1 MASSDE
7 INVVEILAGLGIPA
21 EQAKQLSNKMNGID
35 YLNLVNALDDDS
47 SAGAY
52 QAQVILKKYG
62 INLKVPQME
71 NNRLDTIFAGI
82 RGGAKFED
90 AEAQLTT
97 HVRPISEM
105 DSPIAGLLEAS
116 GFKQFVKMANDA
128 DAEKLRD
135 WLEEHDIDYQNNDK
149 YTFLVRPSDRE
160 QTYRLNKFVANCHG
174 KTSVMDDL
182 DQDSTLANN
191 VLKSPFKGE
200 FGEIIATK
208 SGQLRIIDAEQ
219 VTNSVGSPDW
229 VMIAKNS
236 KGKTY
241 KVPYDTANAGLY
253 RGGKFQFDEPVVE
266 EKNKMAKDLPK
277 SRNPIAA
284 GMVKKTGGGAHNS
297 KDPDRKDPF
306 SRKAKHKNSFREEVE
321 INEDDSDRIDE
332 GVLGMTRVDPIDMNR
347 LRQLAGMKAL
357 PADAGISEAIVEAD
371 PLEPEIEVADD
382 FDDADLDMGSDLD
395 APVDADAFGSDDD
408 LGLDMGDD
416 LGMDADP
423 MDIGGV
429 PGDLP
434 PVDDMMGG
442 LDVVPTNSIA
452 YDEILNNLNAVQ
464 ATLGDVKLSEYKSI
478 LAKLDILADQI
489 RSMGRDYLGERRRK

>member
-35 YLNLVNALDDDS
+35 YLNLVNALDDES

-52 QAQVILKKYG
+52 QAQRILKKYG

-71 NNRLDTIFAGI
+71 NNRLDSIFAGI
-82 RGGAKFED
+82 RSGAQFEE
-90 AEAQLTT
+90 AEAKLTS

-116 GFKQFVKMANDA
+116 GFKQFVKVANDV

-135 WLEEHDIDYQNNDK
+135 WLEENEIDYQNNDK
-149 YTFLVRPSDRE
+149 HTFLVRPSDRE

-182 DQDSTLANN
+182 DQGQILADNL
-191 VLKSPFKGE
+191 LKSPFKGE
-200 FGEIIATK
+200 YGEIIASK
-208 SGQLRIIDAEQ
+208 YGQLRVLGAKQ
-219 VTNSVGSPDW
+219 VTNSAGSPDW
-229 VMIAKNS
+229 HIIAKNS
-236 KGKTY
+236 KGKTFNI
-241 KVPYDTANAGLY
+241 PYDTANAGLY
-253 RGGKFQFDEPVVE
+253 RGGKFQFDESVVE

-297 KDPDRKDPF
+297 KDPSRRDPF
-306 SRKAKHKNSFREEVE
+306 SRKAKHKGSFNEAVV
-321 INEDDSDRIDE
+321 NEDDSDRIDE

-347 LRQLAGMKAL
+347 LRQLAGMKSL
-357 PADAGISEAIVEAD
+357 PADAGITETILEDD

-382 FDDADLDMGSDLD
+382 FGDADLDLGGDLD
-395 APVDADAFGSDDD
+395 SPVDDAEDFGAEDGLDLD
-408 LGLDMGDD
+408 LGDDTGLD
-416 LGMDADP
+416 AEP
-423 MDIGGV
+423 MDLGGV

-442 LDVVPTNSIA
+442 LDVMPTNSIA